1 MSEGLLRDYSRQARN
16 YDQTRAASPS
26 IVEALRA
33 AIESAPG
40 RRLADIGGGTGNYA
54 IALAGLG
61 WDVLIVDRSPE
72 MLGQAEAKGLETLLA
87 SAERLPLDD
96 SGFDAVL
103 MVSMLHHVDDR
114 GAALAEAK
122 RILRP
127 GGMLAIKMFT
137 REDVE
142 GLWLNDYFP
151 SSRPWL
157 YDTHPRLA
165 EFRAHL
171 PGATAS
177 RLRLGDVTDATLAA
191 LAGHPKLILERRW
204 RSQTSYFERLER
216 DHPRELRAG
225 LERLAAD
232 LENGRIP
239 QAQAGSAT
247 LIVWRKPGE

>member
-16 YDQTRAASPS
+16 YDRTRAASPS
-26 IVEALRA
+26 IVKALRA
-33 AIESAPG
+33 AIEPAPG
-40 RRLADIGGGTGNYA
+40 RGLADIGGGTGNYA
-54 IALAGLG
+54 SALTELG
-61 WDVLIVDRSPE
+61 WDVLVVDRSPE
-72 MLGQAEAKGLETLLA
+72 MLGQAEAKGLRTLLA

-96 SGFDAVL
+96 GGFDAAL

-114 GAALAEAK
+114 DAALAEAR

-127 GGMLAIKMFT
+127 GGVLAIKMFT

-151 SSRPWL
+151 SSRDWM
-157 YDTHPRLA
+157 DETHPRLA

-177 RLRLGDVTDATLAA
+177 RLQLGDITDATLSA
-191 LAGHPKLILERRW
+191 LAGHPELILEQRW
-204 RSQTSYFERLER
+204 RTQTSYFERLER
-216 DHPRELRAG
+216 DHPQELRTG

-232 LENGRIP
+232 LEAGRTP

-247 LIVWRKPGE
+247 LIVWRKP